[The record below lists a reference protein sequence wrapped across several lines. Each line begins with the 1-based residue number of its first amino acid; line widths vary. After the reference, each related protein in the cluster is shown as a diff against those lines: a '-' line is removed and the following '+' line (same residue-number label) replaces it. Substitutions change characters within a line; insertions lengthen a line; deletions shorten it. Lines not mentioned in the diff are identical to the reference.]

1 MIGKKCVQKVAGLC
15 SRVLCYDAYPAHD
28 WIKTIPNAEYVE
40 LDKLLAESHMISIH
54 VPLLPTTHHL
64 INTESIAKMKKH
76 VILINTSRGEIVNTP
91 DLVDALKSGRIF
103 GCALD
108 VFEGE
113 KAFIFKDCSEK
124 GLDQL
129 PEIKELSQ
137 MHNVIISSHVAF
149 YTDESIR
156 QITEK
161 TLSNFEGFSGKEE
174 MDEKAYVA

>member
-1 MIGKKCVQKVAGLC
+1 MIGKKFVQKVAGLC
-15 SRVLCYDAYPAHD
+15 SKVICFDAYPSHD

-40 LDKLLAESHMISIH
+40 LDYLFENSNFISIH

-64 INTESIAKMKKH
+64 INKDTIAKMKKH
-76 VILINTSRGEIVNTP
+76 AIIINTSRGEIIQTH
-91 DLVDALKSGRIF
+91 DLVEGLKTGAVF

-124 GLDQL
+124 GLEELPDVKQL
-129 PEIKELSQ
+129 AD

-161 TLSNFEGFSGKEE
+161 TLSNYEGFIGKEE
-174 MDEKAYVA
+174 PDEKAYVA

>member
-1 MIGKKCVQKVAGLC
+1 MIGKKFAQKVHGLC
-15 SRVLCYDAYPAHD
+15 SKVLCYDAYPSPD

-40 LDKLLAESHMISIH
+40 LDYLLENANFISIH

-64 INTESIAKMKKH
+64 INKDTIAKMKKH
-76 VILINTSRGEIVNTP
+76 VILINTSRGEIVHTH
-91 DLVDALKSGRIF
+91 DLVEGLETKKIF

-129 PEIKELSQ
+129 PDVKHLSS
-137 MHNVIISSHVAF
+137 MDNVIISSHVAF

-161 TLSNFEGFSGKEE
+161 TLSNFEGFLGSDNI
-174 MDEKAYVA
+174 DEKAFVA